1 MAGTGKGPGE
11 NCEAGSTEEV
21 TFELDLFE
29 WVEEDMP
36 CRGRV
41 PTRHKVPAYL
51 GMKGRPLQL
60 GVENLQSGAWRSE
73 WGYTPSLRAALR
85 DTAVLWVLV
94 CVGFLFFGFFLAN
107 KMDCGWRE
115 DGWNSEV
122 LAWGTND

>member
-29 WVEEDMP
+29 WVGEDMP

-51 GMKGRPLQL
+51 GMRGRPLQL

-85 DTAVLWVLV
+85 DTAEGYRCPLGSGV
-94 CVGFLFFGFFLAN
+94 CGFFVFCFFFS
-107 KMDCGWRE
+107 KQ
-115 DGWNSEV
+115 DG
-122 LAWGTND
+122 L